1 MKTTHTCWLCVHVP
15 VIAFCCASV
24 RVTDANLL
32 GLARESS
39 PVSPSAPS
47 GSGDADSTM
56 SVRLRLPKLMR
67 SASSELPW
75 DVRDALDCVMSSV
88 ILACNQ
94 NEANQR
100 VTSWRELRMDD
111 PVIEQSF
118 YRDAVPPSTELQNQD
133 SRVGSVIPSNQV

>member
-1 MKTTHTCWLCVHVP
+1 M
-15 VIAFCCASV
+15 IAFCCASV
-24 RVTDANLL
+24 SVTDANLL

-56 SVRLRLPKLMR
+56 SVRLRFPKLMR
-67 SASSELPW
+67 SASCELPC

-94 NEANQR
+94 NEANQ
-100 VTSWRELRMDD
+100 
-111 PVIEQSF
+111 
-118 YRDAVPPSTELQNQD
+118 
-133 SRVGSVIPSNQV
+133 